1 MLERRIKDVKAI
13 NILRDIIT
21 LTDYDYI
28 NNNIKKLI
36 YKEINRVNSL
46 NISDR
51 EKEILITELN
61 SIPLYRKGYGL
72 SIGCLT
78 NQLMA
83 IFYLNDIDHYIK
95 EILKC
100 KYYNRKMDDL

>member
-1 MLERRIKDVKAI
+1 M
-13 NILRDIIT
+13 
-21 LTDYDYI
+21 
-28 NNNIKKLI
+28 
-36 YKEINRVNSL
+36 
-46 NISDR
+46 IS
-51 EKEILITELN
+51 ELK
-61 SIPLYRKGYGL
+61 SIPLYRNGYGL

-100 KYYNRKMDDL
+100 KYYIRYMDDIYILSDDKYYLNKVYCDIKNNRLLIRYDNNTIRRIDKKT